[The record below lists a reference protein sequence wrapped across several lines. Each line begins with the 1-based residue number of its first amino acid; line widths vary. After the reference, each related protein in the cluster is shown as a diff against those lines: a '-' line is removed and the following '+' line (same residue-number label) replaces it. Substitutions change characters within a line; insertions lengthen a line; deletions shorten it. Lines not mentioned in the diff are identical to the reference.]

1 MPLSLP
7 MLPVLLPDEAQPDKT
22 KTNKPTSPKLKRSIL
37 TTPKVSIIYK
47 NLIQNIPVNLK

>member
-1 MPLSLP
+1 